1 MSQKKLPWWNDT
13 SVPFLVKRILNN
25 PAASLP
31 HIPKDEI
38 EGYLYKLYKYNDGK
52 RFEKEIRLIEKYIS
66 TQSFEVEQHR
76 KRQSEMEE
84 QRHKGAIRKHDKYV
98 PRPQYD
104 RARRQL
110 TFNEDEFKQQREK
123 HDSIS
128 TLQSQIIEL
137 QMELQRER
145 TERKLLSKIVK
156 RRDYTSEHNKERY
169 AYPKMSTPIDTGI
182 PQAGLKVPYITPIN
196 PQQITR
202 NPGEMSEIEQLT
214 AQIANVSIKSADG
227 QIKQIQMTP
236 ELFNLCNRNGMFNDS
251 TLNSTKIK
259 EYEPNTPTDFQYN
272 QDNDTSIL
280 TLEINKPRHN
290 GNRREHTNNTTG
302 TTRVNLSPEK
312 IQALTSKMKNEEN
325 TKSNTKEA
333 EAKTGKSEI
342 PRLTRQDAINI
353 NENKKPTSWAE
364 VTMIDVG
371 HDEVDYTTPLTKKEE
386 EKIENLMNK
395 Q

>member
-1 MSQKKLPWWNDT
+1 
-13 SVPFLVKRILNN
+13 
-25 PAASLP
+25 
-31 HIPKDEI
+31 
-38 EGYLYKLYKYNDGK
+38 
-52 RFEKEIRLIEKYIS
+52 
-66 TQSFEVEQHR
+66 
-76 KRQSEMEE
+76 
-84 QRHKGAIRKHDKYV
+84 
-98 PRPQYD
+98 
-104 RARRQL
+104 
-110 TFNEDEFKQQREK
+110 
-123 HDSIS
+123 
-128 TLQSQIIEL
+128 
-137 QMELQRER
+137 
-145 TERKLLSKIVK
+145 
-156 RRDYTSEHNKERY
+156 
-169 AYPKMSTPIDTGI
+169 MSTPIDTGI
-182 PQAGLKVPYITPIN
+182 PRAGLKLPYITPIN
-196 PQQITR
+196 PQHATR
-202 NPGEMSEIEQLT
+202 DPREMSEIDQIT

-325 TKSNTKEA
+325 TKEA

-364 VTMIDVG
+364 VTMIDLG

>member
-1 MSQKKLPWWNDT
+1 MSHKKQPWWNDT
-13 SVPFLVKRILNN
+13 SAPFLVKRILNN

-31 HIPKDEI
+31 HIPKEEI
-38 EGYLYKLYKYNDGK
+38 ESYLYKLYKYNNRQ
-52 RFEKEIRLIEKYIS
+52 RFETELRLIDKYIS
-66 TQSFEVEQHR
+66 TQAFDVEQQR
-76 KRQSEMEE
+76 RRQNETEE
-84 QRHKGAIRKHDKYV
+84 QRQRGAIRKHEKYA

-110 TFNEDEFKQQREK
+110 TFNDDEFKQQREN

-156 RRDYTSEHNKERY
+156 RRDHTSEYQRERY
-169 AYPKMSTPIDTGI
+169 TYPTMSTPIDTGI
-182 PQAGLKVPYITPIN
+182 PQAGLQVPYITPIN
-196 PQQITR
+196 PQHASRDPREMNEIDQI
-202 NPGEMSEIEQLT
+202 T

-259 EYEPNTPTDFQYN
+259 EYEPNTPNDFKYN
-272 QDNDTSIL
+272 QDDDTSIL
-280 TLEINKPRHN
+280 TLEVNRPRRN
-290 GNRREHTNNTTG
+290 VNRRENTNNAAG
-302 TTRVNLSPEK
+302 TARVNLSPEK
-312 IQALTSKMKNEEN
+312 IQELTSKMKAEEN
-325 TKSNTKEA
+325 TKTITNDTEA
-333 EAKTGKSEI
+333 GKSEI

-353 NENKKPTSWAE
+353 SEKIKPTSWAE
-364 VTMIDVG
+364 AAMVDLG
-371 HDEVDYTTPLTKKEE
+371 HDTVDYTTPLTKKEE
-386 EKIENLMNK
+386 EKIDSLLTK

>member
-31 HIPKDEI
+31 QIPKHEI
-38 EGYLYKLYKYNDGK
+38 EGYLYKLYKYNDRD
-52 RFEKEIRLIEKYIS
+52 RFEKEIRLIEKYMS

-84 QRHKGAIRKHDKYV
+84 QRHKGAIRKHDKYG
-98 PRPQYD
+98 PKPQYD

-169 AYPKMSTPIDTGI
+169 VYPKMSTPIDTGI
-182 PQAGLKVPYITPIN
+182 PQAGLQVPYITPIN

-227 QIKQIQMTP
+227 KIKQIQMTP

-251 TLNSTKIK
+251 TLNNTKIK
-259 EYEPNTPTDFQYN
+259 DYEPKTPNDFQYD
-272 QDNDTSIL
+272 QDNNTSIL
-280 TLEINKPRHN
+280 TLELNRPRRN
-290 GNRREHTNNTTG
+290 GNRRDHANNTVETAKI
-302 TTRVNLSPEK
+302 NLSPEK
-312 IQALTSKMKNEEN
+312 IQTLTSTMKDEEKIETN
-325 TKSNTKEA
+325 TREA
-333 EAKTGKSEI
+333 ETTTQRNEN
-342 PRLTRQDAINI
+342 PRLTRQDAIHI
-353 NENKKPTSWAE
+353 QENKKPTSWAE
-364 VTMIDVG
+364 AAMVDLG
-371 HDEVDYTTPLTKKEE
+371 HDEVDYTTPLTTKEE
-386 EKIENLMNK
+386 TKIESLLNK